1 MLTSLGKYLRMFRIQ
16 QNELLKD
23 MADKLVVTSA
33 YLSSVENGKR
43 EPTKK
48 LVDTIVEKYDLQG
61 NDKQELYTA
70 YYETI
75 NEVTVKIDNASDN
88 KKMLGIA
95 FARKFDSLDQKQIDN
110 IFKILTRGKN

>member
-16 QNELLKD
+16 RNELLKD
-23 MADKLVVTSA
+23 MADKLTVTSA

-43 EPTKK
+43 EPTRK
-48 LVDTIVEKYDLQG
+48 LVETIIQKYNLQG
-61 NDKQELYTA
+61 KDMQEFYAA
-70 YYETI
+70 YYDTV
-75 NEVTVKIDNASDN
+75 NEVTVNIDKASDS

-110 IFKILTRGKN
+110 IFKILDRGKN